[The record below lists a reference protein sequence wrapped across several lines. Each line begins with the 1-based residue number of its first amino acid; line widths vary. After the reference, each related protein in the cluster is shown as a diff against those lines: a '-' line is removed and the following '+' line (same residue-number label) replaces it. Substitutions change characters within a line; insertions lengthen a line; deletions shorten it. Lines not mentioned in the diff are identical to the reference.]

1 MSKLN
6 IDQKTIKDLLNRVYH
21 LETDDINVSR
31 LKGIINNRNL
41 PKKLSSSNKIIE
53 VQNDTSRFSL
63 TSSSVSNGDIVRVID
78 TKATYV
84 ICDNNNL
91 SNNNGYKELTVR
103 NAVNA
108 TNDKNGSDITTTYVK
123 NTEAIKFVSFDKTN
137 GILYIKSD
145 SVS

>member
-1 MSKLN
+1 MLSLS
-6 IDQKTIKDLLNRVYH
+6 KTIKDLLNRVYH

-31 LKGIINNRNL
+31 LKGIINNKNL
-41 PKKLSSSNKIIE
+41 PKILSSSNKIIE

-91 SNNNGYKELTVR
+91 SNNNGYK
-103 NAVNA
+103 
-108 TNDKNGSDITTTYVK
+108 
-123 NTEAIKFVSFDKTN
+123 
-137 GILYIKSD
+137 
-145 SVS
+145 

>member
-1 MSKLN
+1 MLSLS
-6 IDQKTIKDLLNRVYH
+6 KTIKDLLNRVYH

>member
-1 MSKLN
+1 MLSLS
-6 IDQKTIKDLLNRVYH
+6 KTIKDLLNRVYH

-31 LKGIINNRNL
+31 LKGIINNKNL
-41 PKKLSSSNKIIE
+41 PKILSSSNKIIE

-63 TSSSVSNGDIVRVID
+63 TSSSVSNADIVRVID

>member
-1 MSKLN
+1 MLSLS
-6 IDQKTIKDLLNRVYH
+6 KTIKDLLNRVYH

-41 PKKLSSSNKIIE
+41 PKILSSSNKIIE

>member
-1 MSKLN
+1 MLSLS
-6 IDQKTIKDLLNRVYH
+6 KTIKDLLNRVYH

-31 LKGIINNRNL
+31 LKGIINNKNL
-41 PKKLSSSNKIIE
+41 PKILSSSNKIIE

-63 TSSSVSNGDIVRVID
+63 TSSSVSNGDILRVID
-78 TKATYV
+78 TKAAYV

>member
-1 MSKLN
+1 MKYSLSN
-6 IDQKTIKDLLNRVYH
+6 IIKDLLNRVYH

-31 LKGIINNRNL
+31 LKGIINNKNL
-41 PKKLSSSNKIIE
+41 PKTLSSSNKIIE

>member
-1 MSKLN
+1 MLSLS
-6 IDQKTIKDLLNRVYH
+6 KTIKDLLNRVYH

-31 LKGIINNRNL
+31 LKGIINNKNL
-41 PKKLSSSNKIIE
+41 PKILSSSNKIIE

-63 TSSSVSNGDIVRVID
+63 TSSSVLNGDIVRVID

>member
-1 MSKLN
+1 MLSLS
-6 IDQKTIKDLLNRVYH
+6 KTIKDLLNRVYH

-31 LKGIINNRNL
+31 LKGIINNKNL
-41 PKKLSSSNKIIE
+41 PKILSSSNKIIE

>member
-1 MSKLN
+1 MFSLS
-6 IDQKTIKDLLNRVYH
+6 KTIKDLLNRVYH

-31 LKGIINNRNL
+31 LKGIINNKNL
-41 PKKLSSSNKIIE
+41 PKTLSSSNKIIE

>member
-1 MSKLN
+1 MKYSLS
-6 IDQKTIKDLLNRVYH
+6 KTIKDLLNRVYH

-31 LKGIINNRNL
+31 LKGIINNKNL
-41 PKKLSSSNKIIE
+41 PKTLSSSNKIIE

>member
-1 MSKLN
+1 MLSLS
-6 IDQKTIKDLLNRVYH
+6 KTIKDLLNRVYH

-31 LKGIINNRNL
+31 LKGIINNKNL
-41 PKKLSSSNKIIE
+41 PKTLSSSNKIIE
-53 VQNDTSRFSL
+53 VHNDTSRFSL

>member
-1 MSKLN
+1 MLSLS
-6 IDQKTIKDLLNRVYH
+6 KTIKDLLNRVYH

-31 LKGIINNRNL
+31 LEGIINNKNL
-41 PKKLSSSNKIIE
+41 PKTLSSSNKIIE

>member
-1 MSKLN
+1 MLSLS
-6 IDQKTIKDLLNRVYH
+6 KTIKDLLNRVYH

-31 LKGIINNRNL
+31 LKVIINNKNL
-41 PKKLSSSNKIIE
+41 PKTLSSSNKIIE

>member
-1 MSKLN
+1 MLSLS
-6 IDQKTIKDLLNRVYH
+6 KTIKDLLNRVYH

-31 LKGIINNRNL
+31 LKGIINNKNL
-41 PKKLSSSNKIIE
+41 PKTLSSSNKIIE

-108 TNDKNGSDITTTYVK
+108 MNDKNGSDITTTYVK

>member
-1 MSKLN
+1 MLSLS
-6 IDQKTIKDLLNRVYH
+6 KTIKDLLNRVYH

-31 LKGIINNRNL
+31 LKGIINNKNL
-41 PKKLSSSNKIIE
+41 PKILSSSNKIIE

-63 TSSSVSNGDIVRVID
+63 TSSFVSNGDIVRVID

>member
-1 MSKLN
+1 
-6 IDQKTIKDLLNRVYH
+6 
-21 LETDDINVSR
+21 
-31 LKGIINNRNL
+31 
-41 PKKLSSSNKIIE
+41 
-53 VQNDTSRFSL
+53 
-63 TSSSVSNGDIVRVID
+63 VSNGDIVRVID